1 MHHRYSI
8 ALGLVALAGFGLTT
22 LLHVGEVPVHFYLP
36 DTPAVE
42 ALDRA
47 LTHTTAPTVE
57 PSGMRLEI
65 PKIGVDA
72 SIEDL
77 STQDGQL
84 ETPAQWQDAGWYD
97 MTPKPG
103 EPGAAVLVGH
113 VDSHT
118 GPAVFYRLH
127 ELRPGDPIL
136 VSAAGRSFS
145 YVVAGSNSYP
155 ETSPKLSEV
164 FSASQAGSSLAL
176 LTCSGDF
183 NRATQRYN
191 QRLVVTAVAS

>member
-8 ALGLVALAGFGLTT
+8 AFGLLALAGFSLTT
-22 LLHVGEVPVHFYLP
+22 LFHLGEVPVHFYLP
-36 DTPAVE
+36 DSPAVE

-47 LTHTTAPTVE
+47 LTHTTAPTIE
-57 PSGMRLEI
+57 PTGMRIQI

-77 STQDGQL
+77 GTHDGEL

-103 EPGAAVLVGH
+103 EQGTAVLVGH

-127 ELRPGDPIL
+127 ELRPGDPVL
-136 VSAAGRSFS
+136 VSAAGHSFT
-145 YVVAGSNSYP
+145 YVIASSNSYP
-155 ETSPKLSEV
+155 ETSPKLSDV
-164 FSASQAGSSLAL
+164 FAPSRAGSALVL

-183 NRATQRYN
+183 NRATERYN
-191 QRLVVTAVAS
+191 QRLLVTAVAS